1 MYVHLFAALFQFLF
15 SVFFTFFFFLLILI
29 FSIKKSSPT
38 RHGTDTQR
46 REIDIKDSI
55 ETIDLFLHLNNV
67 HVLFYCS
74 YCSFHPTPALPP
86 VADPSSIFHLPAS
99 RSYVLLLVI
108 SHWIRNKCAGGS
120 SFLQSL
126 PPHFLT
132 NPLSLLFPDLVDR
145 LWKQNCRIDQHKE
158 IVQPNRNITPSG
170 HQSSKVQPGT
180 PAFVIIYNCI

>member
-1 MYVHLFAALFQFLF
+1 MMMYLICCLYHTCMYIYLQAFGFVSILVFPLCFS
-15 SVFFTFFFFLLILI
+15 SVFFTFFF
-29 FSIKKSSPT
+29 SINKSSAST
-38 RHGTDTQR
+38 RIHTDTQR
-46 REIDIKDSI
+46 
-55 ETIDLFLHLNNV
+55 T
-67 HVLFYCS
+67 
-74 YCSFHPTPALPP
+74 PT
-86 VADPSSIFHLPAS
+86 ADPSSIFHLPS
-99 RSYVLLLVI
+99 SIFQVLLLVI